1 MPQQRG
7 RFTTDFNAL
16 SVDQAGNASRS
27 AGNPSPPVGIPS
39 AEHQRL
45 WHALPVDSVLDR
57 LDTTSN
63 GLSDEEAA
71 RRLAY
76 FGPNRLP
83 PSPRTS
89 ALRVLIDQ
97 LKSIVVVL
105 LIAACAI
112 SIALGDLLEAVAI
125 GAVLVINTLI
135 GFGMELRA
143 RRAMEMILGLEVPV
157 ASVVRAGDLRVVDAE
172 ILVSGDVIEL
182 AAGHQVP
189 ADVRL
194 IEATDLRVNEATL
207 TGESLPASKM
217 AHAILQDDMALADRI
232 NMAYKGTTVA
242 AGLGRGVVTATAAD
256 TEVGRI
262 GTLTADV
269 EEQSTP
275 LERRLDALGR
285 RLVWLTLAV
294 AAVVAGLGAWQGASI
309 TLMLQTGIAL
319 AVAAVPEA
327 LPAVA
332 TIALAVGMRRMAA
345 RHALVRRLPVVESL
359 GSTTVICTDK
369 TRTLTSGE
377 MAVVGVWA
385 AGRHVEFPHDAARV
399 TLGDA
404 AVGHVIEVAVL
415 ASRPQPARD
424 AGPSAFGRDPV
435 DAAILTAARRLGLDR
450 SQLVARRPF
459 RGLVPFS
466 SERKLMAAF
475 HDVDG
480 VLVAYV
486 KGAPGHV
493 LALCAHAMT
502 AAGTEQLDQRT
513 RKALLD
519 ANDELARTGLRVL
532 AVAFGQVSESSES
545 QLGGLTFAGFIGLA
559 DPPAPGVKDTIAQ
572 LRSAGLR
579 TVMLTGDQRLT
590 AEAIGR
596 EVGVLGAAERVVEG
610 RELDAMSGEELMATV
625 QDAAAFSRITPEH
638 KLKIVT
644 ALQAGG
650 AIVAMLGDGVND
662 APALRKADVGVAMG
676 VRGTDVAKQ
685 AAAIVLGDDRF
696 ETIAA
701 AVEEGRVIFD
711 NIRKFVF
718 YLFSCNVAEV
728 LVLLIAGMA
737 ALPPPLAPLQL
748 LWLNMVTDTFP
759 ALALAMEP
767 GDSMVMRRPPRDPDE
782 AILSRAFLGEILG
795 YAALITTSTL
805 GAYLWALAHS
815 PTQAPTVA
823 FMTLALA
830 QIAHLGNA
838 RSVEAVLRPARI
850 VANPYALAGASIAI
864 ALQVATAWIEP
875 LAGILRVTPLA
886 GRDWVVVVAA
896 SALPAVVGQMLK
908 VFHSGKKDPLQPK
921 NPLPKIR

>member
-1 MPQQRG
+1 M
-7 RFTTDFNAL
+7 
-16 SVDQAGNASRS
+16 SVEAGAARKRS
-27 AGNPSPPVGIPS
+27 AGEPSAAAGNPS
-39 AEHQRL
+39 AENQRL
-45 WHALPVDSVLDR
+45 WHAQPIDSVIER
-57 LDTTSN
+57 LETSFD
-63 GLSDEEAA
+63 GLSDEEAE
-71 RRLAY
+71 RRLNR

-83 PSPRTS
+83 PPPRAS
-89 ALRVLIDQ
+89 AFRVLIDQ
-97 LKSIVVVL
+97 LRSIVVL
-105 LIAACAI
+105 LLVAASAI
-112 SIALGDLLEAVAI
+112 SVALGDLLEAAAI
-125 GAVLVINTLI
+125 GAALVINTLI
-135 GFGMELRA
+135 GFAMELRA
-143 RRAMEMILGLEVPV
+143 RRAMEAILGLDVPV
-157 ASVVRAGDLRVVDAE
+157 ASVVRAGELRVIDAE
-172 ILVSGDVIEL
+172 ILVPGDVVEL
-182 AAGHQVP
+182 AAGHQAP

-194 IEATDLRVNEATL
+194 IEATDLRMNEAAL
-207 TGESLPASKM
+207 TGESLPVSKT
-217 AHAILQDDMALADRI
+217 AHTTLHAQTALADRT
-232 NMAYKGTTVA
+232 NMAYKGTAVA
-242 AGLGRGVVTATAAD
+242 AGLGRGVVTATAVG

-262 GTLTADV
+262 GTLAADV
-269 EEQSTP
+269 EVQRTP
-275 LERRLDALGR
+275 LERRLDRLGR
-285 RLVWLTLAV
+285 RLVWLTLVV
-294 AAVVAGLGAWQGASI
+294 AAFVAGLGAWHGASI
-309 TLMLQTGIAL
+309 SLMLQTGIAL

-345 RHALVRRLPVVESL
+345 RHALVRRLPAVESL

-377 MAVVGVWA
+377 MAVVRVWV
-385 AGRHVEFPHDAARV
+385 AGRHVEFSHEATSAA
-399 TLGDA
+399 LGDE
-404 AVGHVIEVAVL
+404 AVEHVIEVAIV
-415 ASRPQPARD
+415 ASRPQPTRE

-450 SQLVARRPF
+450 SQLVAQRPS

-480 VLVAYV
+480 ALVAYV

-493 LALCAHAMT
+493 LALCTHVMS
-502 AAGTEQLDQRT
+502 AAGELQLDDRAL
-513 RKALLD
+513 KALLD

-532 AVAFGQVSESSES
+532 AVAFGHVSEPSES
-545 QLGGLTFAGFIGLA
+545 KLGGLTFAGFIGLA
-559 DPPAPGVKDTIAQ
+559 DPPAPGVKDTIAR

-596 EVGVLGAAERVVEG
+596 EIGILGDGERVVEG
-610 RELDAMSGEELMATV
+610 RDLELMSSEELAATV
-625 QDAAAFSRITPEH
+625 GAAAAFSRITPEH
-638 KLKIVT
+638 KLRIVT
-644 ALQAGG
+644 ALQARGD
-650 AIVAMLGDGVND
+650 IVAMLGDGVND

-701 AVEEGRVIFD
+701 AVEQGRVIFD

-728 LVLLIAGMA
+728 LILLIASLA
-737 ALPPPLAPLQL
+737 ALPPPLVPLQL

-767 GDSMVMRRPPRDPDE
+767 GDLSVMTRPPRDPDE
-782 AILSRAFLGEILG
+782 AILSRAFLAGIFG
-795 YAALITTSTL
+795 YAFLITLATL
-805 GAYLWALAHS
+805 GAYLWALRDSRA
-815 PTQAPTVA
+815 QAPTIA

-838 RSVEAVLRPARI
+838 RSAEAVLRPARV

-864 ALQVATAWIEP
+864 GLQVATVWIDP
-875 LAGILRVTPLA
+875 LADILRVAPLA
-886 GRDWVVVVAA
+886 RRDWIVIVAA
-896 SALPAVVGQMLK
+896 SSVPAVSGQMLK
-908 VFHSGKKDPLQPK
+908 AWRGP
-921 NPLPKIR
+921 